1 MTHLPVR
8 PCRLRIPSATFAL
21 GLCCLAP
28 PGAAAAQQP
37 ADSASPSLQAT
48 RAALE
53 GLAQRGDDAGR
64 AGGAASR
71 SSAAL
76 IQERL
81 SDGDFRP
88 GDRVLLAVEGEPQ
101 LPDRPVPAQQPRT
114 IERQLSDTFTV
125 GPEFEPYLTHQIA
138 AFVKDPVV
146 HAKPLVRV
154 AVAGAVAKPGFY
166 FVPADAALSDA
177 LTAAGG
183 PTQDAKLDKV
193 RVERSGQRILQGK
206 ALRLAFSEGRTLDQM
221 SLQAGDQFIVP
232 GVPGHAYDN
241 VRFWATLLSIPVAIY
256 AISRAF

>member
-8 PCRLRIPSATFAL
+8 PCRLRIASATFAL

-28 PGAAAAQQP
+28 PGGPAAQHP

-125 GPEFEPYLTHQIA
+125 GPAGGLTFPVIGGIALRAVLGAGVEPYRHA
-138 AFVKDPVV
+138 A
-146 HAKPLVRV
+146 
-154 AVAGAVAKPGFY
+154 
-166 FVPADAALSDA
+166 VPACEKHPA
-177 LTAAGG
+177 
-183 PTQDAKLDKV
+183 V
-193 RVERSGQRILQGK
+193 
-206 ALRLAFSEGRTLDQM
+206 
-221 SLQAGDQFIVP
+221 
-232 GVPGHAYDN
+232 
-241 VRFWATLLSIPVAIY
+241 
-256 AISRAF
+256 

>member
-101 LPDRPVPAQQPRT
+101 LPDRPAPAQQPRT
-114 IERQLSDTFTV
+114 IERRLSDTFTV
-125 GPEFEPYLTHQIA
+125 GPA
-138 AFVKDPVV
+138 
-146 HAKPLVRV
+146 R
-154 AVAGAVAKPGFY
+154 
-166 FVPADAALSDA
+166 A
-177 LTAAGG
+177 LTLPAIGV
-183 PTQDAKLDKV
+183 L
-193 RVERSGQRILQGK
+193 S
-206 ALRLAFSEGRTLDQM
+206 LRGA
-221 SLQAGDQFIVP
+221 P
-232 GVPGHAYDN
+232 
-241 VRFWATLLSIPVAIY
+241 
-256 AISRAF
+256 RADCEPDLP